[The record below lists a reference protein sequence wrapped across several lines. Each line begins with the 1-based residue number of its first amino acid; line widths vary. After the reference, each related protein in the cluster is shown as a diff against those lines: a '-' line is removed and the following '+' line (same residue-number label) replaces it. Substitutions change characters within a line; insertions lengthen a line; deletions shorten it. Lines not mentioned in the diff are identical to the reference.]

1 VEGAQYLGS
10 AAQGLGFFH
19 VEVSKVKGKS
29 GFMKFLD
36 NCAVLTIEEGVI
48 TTEEIVEN
56 MQMMFDHKWPWQLK
70 EIEDMKYLVRFPP
83 HKSVSTILISET
95 TYFKIKK
102 DYVLVSLKASMG
114 DIESYDVLDEIWV
127 QIRGVPP
134 KWSSWRTFY
143 QIACSLGKM
152 VEIDWNSLFSSF
164 FSMVRVKIACKNVD
178 KISLKR
184 LFEMQKLMYVIH
196 FKVEKRQDR
205 RDGGEDDDGGD
216 NKDNGGR
223 VGGPWNR
230 RD

>member
-19 VEVSKVKGKS
+19 VKVSKVKGKS

-56 MQMMFDHKWPWQLK
+56 MQMMFDHKWSWQLK

-127 QIRGVPP
+127 
-134 KWSSWRTFY
+134 
-143 QIACSLGKM
+143 
-152 VEIDWNSLFSSF
+152 
-164 FSMVRVKIACKNVD
+164 
-178 KISLKR
+178 
-184 LFEMQKLMYVIH
+184 
-196 FKVEKRQDR
+196 
-205 RDGGEDDDGGD
+205 
-216 NKDNGGR
+216 
-223 VGGPWNR
+223 
-230 RD
+230 